1 MMGATFSMPAVIF
14 NRSSTR
20 SPRHQSA
27 TASGTWLS
35 RDEATW
41 GGREE
46 GERGARSRGEGE
58 GEGEGDGEKKKWGY
72 HRSVYTTRVS
82 QC

>member
-20 SPRHQSA
+20 SPKHQSA

-41 GGREE
+41 D
-46 GERGARSRGEGE
+46 GEG
-58 GEGEGDGEKKKWGY
+58 GEKGRRRNGVIQY
-72 HRSVYTTRVS
+72 HGNGCTTQVSVPR
-82 QC
+82 

>member
-46 GERGARSRGEGE
+46 GEGEVKGGRRGGRRRGEGE
-58 GEGEGDGEKKKWGY
+58 GDEMGL
-72 HRSVYTTRVS
+72 S
-82 QC
+82 